1 MKKDHVLKAQPIYLY
16 SNKFKNIE
24 DDFEAAEDGMEGNGV
39 HLNGRN
45 TRRYVIDW
53 IEILVI
59 ISCFSFG

>member
-24 DDFEAAEDGMEGNGV
+24 DDFEAADGMEGNGV

-45 TRRYVIDW
+45 IRRYVIDW
-53 IEILVI
+53 IEII
-59 ISCFSFG
+59 ILL